1 MDILESGEILTTR
14 DAAKEIDLT
23 PDRTRQ
29 LARSGRLPALRTRC
43 GQYLFLEKDVASFK
57 LDKEQRK

>member
-1 MDILESGEILTTR
+1 MDISEIREILTTH

-43 GQYLFLEKDVASFK
+43 GQYLFMGEDIARFK
-57 LDKEQRK
+57 IERAQQK